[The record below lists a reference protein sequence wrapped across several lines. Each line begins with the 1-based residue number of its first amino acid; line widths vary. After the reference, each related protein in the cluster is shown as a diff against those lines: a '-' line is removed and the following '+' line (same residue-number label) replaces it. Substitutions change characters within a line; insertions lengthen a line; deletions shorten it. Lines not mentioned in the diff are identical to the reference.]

1 MLCFVCGLPQDV
13 RGVGR
18 TFGDFLLC
26 MRSTLRLLD
35 VPAPLV
41 SCSIVVT
48 EVRITEILSA
58 RLSHHSNLNVTV
70 PGHTPLV
77 TLVTLNSRQFFMPAS
92 DQRCDMTTLQ
102 HL

>member
-35 VPAPLV
+35 LPAPLV
-41 SCSIVVT
+41 SCSIVAT
-48 EVRITEILSA
+48 EVRMTETLSA
-58 RLSHHSNLNVTV
+58 RLSHHSYRYLTLTC
-70 PGHTPLV
+70 HTLLV
-77 TLVTLNSRQFFMPAS
+77 TLVTLNRRLVPAS
-92 DQRCDMTTLQ
+92 DQKCVTTRL